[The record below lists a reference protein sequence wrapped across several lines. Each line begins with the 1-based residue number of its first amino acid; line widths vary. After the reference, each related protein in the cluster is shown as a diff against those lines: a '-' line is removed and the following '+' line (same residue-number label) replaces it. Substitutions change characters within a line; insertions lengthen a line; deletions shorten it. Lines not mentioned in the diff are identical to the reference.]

1 MTCVKSSP
9 DSPFVFSFA
18 GTKSNEPR
26 VWDIRE
32 IKEVRERFYER
43 MKIDIVQEEQ
53 QINQKVSKRKERAK
67 KFKNFN
73 NNKRKFSKK

>member
-1 MTCVKSSP
+1 MKSSP